1 LAKRTLLA
9 QILAGIVA
17 AWIGSATA
25 AGPVRP
31 LTTTCIERAAER
43 YGVHIDVLLAI
54 LMVEGGTVGQN
65 SRANSNGSYDIGPFQ
80 INSMHRKELQNI
92 GVDEDTLR
100 NNGCVN
106 AMVAARHLMRTV
118 TPQMLAGIRTQEDYL
133 RVIANYHSATP
144 KYNQIYADKLLKA
157 FNKLY
162 ASDQQ

>member
-1 LAKRTLLA
+1 M
-9 QILAGIVA
+9 
-17 AWIGSATA
+17 
-25 AGPVRP
+25 
-31 LTTTCIERAAER
+31 C
-43 YGVHIDVLLAI
+43 LLAI
-54 LMVEGGTVGQN
+54 LMVEGGTVGKN

-80 INSMHRKELQNI
+80 INSMHRKELRSI